1 MLLSSVLVIM
11 DVQNLHLEWESQEL
25 VRERIR
31 KLSKLCVHPAT
42 QKWCEPNRPN
52 SVSNHCILAPAL
64 ARLRE
69 TESWK
74 LPYLEP
80 LQVEIGQLFEK
91 LGIPAVEKTIYTGA
105 VELKR
110 LLGFVKRRAHRK
122 EVTKVWFGV
131 FNGVMGKTLS

>member
-1 MLLSSVLVIM
+1 MNVE
-11 DVQNLHLEWESQEL
+11 NLHLEWEGQEF

-42 QKWCEPNRPN
+42 QKWCEPNRAN

-64 ARLRE
+64 ARLQQ

-80 LQVEIGQLFEK
+80 LQVEIGLLFEK

-122 EVTKVWFGV
+122 EVTKAWFG
-131 FNGVMGKTLS
+131 FEMGNSRS